1 MYKKVIL
8 YGVTAGLGI
17 LAALAVTSV
26 FTIMTVRGSGMEP
39 VLYDGDRVL
48 INKVVD
54 VDSVG
59 DIIAFRSSVYG
70 EEGEGSILVRRVA
83 GVSGDTVEIKNDMFY
98 LNGKPYDEYMKEA
111 VSMDDMTEVRL
122 RDGEIFV
129 LSDNRISSMDS
140 RNEAIGILKR
150 EECVGKVTLKWKGI
164 R

>member
-111 VSMDDMTEVRL
+111 VSMDDMAEVRL